1 MSTIVTKL
9 LAIALLLTICRPD
22 LFAQGNAD
30 DHSLGQFRRGDVIK
44 QIGLR
49 PPRQGGVYVVA
60 HRGAHQGIPENS
72 LPAYKRA
79 IELGVDF
86 VEIDI
91 RMTKDGVPVS
101 MHNNSVDAYAQN
113 AHGRVEDMTF
123 EELRKLDIGEKH
135 GPKWRDTRVP
145 TFAEILDLCRGK
157 CGIYLDLKKSP
168 VKPLIAMI
176 RERGMERDV
185 LWYAGLNTLEEV
197 RQQCPKCIEMPDPG
211 PPMLLEPM
219 LKRMHPFIV
228 ASVWRFYSQDF
239 VDTCHRAGALV
250 IVDESDKN
258 CWDQALAWGSDG
270 IQTDFPADLIARL
283 TKAHR

>member
-1 MSTIVTKL
+1 VWG
-9 LAIALLLTICRPD
+9 PD
-22 LFAQGNAD
+22 LFAQGNAQAGN
-30 DHSLGQFRRGDVIK
+30 LTRLRRADLIK

-49 PPRQGGVYVVA
+49 PPRHGGIYVVA

-101 MHNNSVDAYAQN
+101 AHNDSVEAYVKN
-113 AHGRVEDMTF
+113 AKGRVEDMMLAQ
-123 EELRKLDIGEKH
+123 LRKLDIGEKH
-135 GPKWRDTRVP
+135 GPKWRDTKIP

-157 CGIYLDLKKSP
+157 CGIYLDLKKAP

-176 RERGMERDV
+176 HDRGMERDV
-185 LWYAGLNTLEEV
+185 LWYAGLDTLEEV
-197 RQQCPKCIEMPDPG
+197 GRQCPKCIEMPDPG
-211 PPMLLEPM
+211 PRIFLAPM
-219 LKRMHPFIV
+219 LKRMRPSIV

-239 VDTCHRAGALV
+239 VDTCHQAGALV
-250 IVDESDKN
+250 IVDESDKG

-283 TKAHR
+283 SKAH